1 MFGKLLRGVALCV
14 LAEIAM
20 IAAADASVVA
30 PLGVHRED
38 VDETR
43 YPWSA
48 VGKLYNETGGS
59 CSGVAIAPDK
69 VLTAAHCLYNFRSR
83 RFISAEALHFLLGYR
98 GGRYAMHARV
108 SSYEIGSGFD
118 PLRYDQT
125 SDADW
130 AILTVTE
137 KLPAD
142 IAPLRL
148 SAMTEPSGTKA
159 TIVGYPQDRAFAM
172 TADSDCE
179 LRQTID
185 GGKLMLHTCRGVG
198 GYSGA
203 PILVSVGGDQ
213 VQVAG
218 IQIAKFRS
226 DGGDKMLAVT
236 ALTIRQN
243 ANGAIDEKPVRSAVI
258 TVALSCPMAGEA
270 GPLSTSRLGDIG
282 LASPSDATVFEQ
294 AISALMGPDDGMAS
308 AFKAAVRP
316 VLGPAE
322 MSAILSPLF
331 RVPPEARLAP
341 AGFWPA
347 AQLALSVASPM
358 ALRQP

>member
-1 MFGKLLRGVALCV
+1 MFGKLLRCVTLCV

-20 IAAADASVVA
+20 IAAAGASVVA

-59 CSGVAIAPDK
+59 CSGVAIAVNK
-69 VLTAAHCLYNFRSR
+69 VLTAAHCLYNFRSQ

-108 SSYEIGSGFD
+108 SSYEIGGGFD

-137 KLPAD
+137 NLPAD

-148 SAMTEPSGTKA
+148 SAMAEPSGTKA

-185 GGKLMLHTCRGVG
+185 GGRLMLHTCRGVG

-203 PILVSVGGDQ
+203 PILVSAGGDE

-236 ALTIRQN
+236 AQTIRRN
-243 ANGAIDEKPVRSAVI
+243 ANGGIDATPVKPAVAAI
-258 TVALSCPMAGEA
+258 ALSCPMAGDRSVLSALRLA
-270 GPLSTSRLGDIG
+270 GIG
-282 LASPSDATVFEQ
+282 LSSPSDTTVLEQ
-294 AISALMGPDDGMAS
+294 TISALVGPDRGT
-308 AFKAAVRP
+308 P
-316 VLGPAE
+316 VPFRSTERLALGPEA
-322 MSAILSPLF
+322 MAAILSPLF
-331 RVPPEARLAP
+331 RVRLEARPAP
-341 AGFWPA
+341 VAFLPA
-347 AQLALSVASPM
+347 AQLAQSATRP
-358 ALRQP
+358 

>member
-1 MFGKLLRGVALCV
+1 MLGKVLRGVALCV

-20 IAAADASVVA
+20 IATAGASVVA

-59 CSGVAIAPDK
+59 CSGVAIAANK

-108 SSYEIGSGFD
+108 SLYEIGGGFD
-118 PLRYDQT
+118 PLRYDRT

-130 AILTVTE
+130 AILTLTE
-137 KLPAD
+137 NLPAD

-148 SAMTEPSGTKA
+148 SAGAEPSGTKA

-203 PILVSVGGDQ
+203 PILVSVGGDR

-226 DGGDKMLAVT
+226 DGDDKMLAVT

-243 ANGAIDEKPVRSAVI
+243 ASGEIDEKPAQPAATV
-258 TVALSCPMAGEA
+258 VALSCPMAGDA
-270 GPLSTSRLGDIG
+270 GSVTTLRPGDIG
-282 LASPSDATVFEQ
+282 LASSSDTTVFEH
-294 AISALMGPDDGMAS
+294 AIAALLAPDDGTGS
-308 AFKAAVRP
+308 VFKATVRQ

-322 MSAILSPLF
+322 MSTILSPLL
-331 RVPPEARLAP
+331 RVPPEARLSP
-341 AGFWPA
+341 AGYWPA
-347 AQLALSVASPM
+347 AQLALSADSPL
-358 ALRQP
+358 AARRP